1 MEVRSE
7 VSRAIRMNRPGQLDQ
22 MRRKG
27 EEGKYC
33 EDVRK
38 ECEGTLGT
46 EQSIASSQTSE
57 RVL

>member
-1 MEVRSE
+1 
-7 VSRAIRMNRPGQLDQ
+7 
-22 MRRKG
+22 MRGKG
-27 EEGKYC
+27 EEVKYC

-57 RVL
+57 GVL